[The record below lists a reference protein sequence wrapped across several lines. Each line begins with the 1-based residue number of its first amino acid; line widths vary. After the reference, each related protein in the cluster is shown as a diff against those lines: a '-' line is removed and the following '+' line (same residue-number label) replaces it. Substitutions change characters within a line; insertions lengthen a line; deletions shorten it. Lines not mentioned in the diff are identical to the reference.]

1 MIISINSHKGGVGK
15 TTMAVVLPYYLK
27 KHFKKIL
34 LIDFDPQ
41 ANLTRRII
49 SRILHE
55 NNLKDVFEFIMLND
69 TTKESNLA
77 ELDKVLTRTFTHVYI
92 NSEFKISILSSE
104 LALSSVMKK
113 LYEET
118 TIMVFRII
126 DFIKHA
132 SQQYDLVII
141 DTPPSTDLLTFSA
154 IAASDYYIIPLTAD
168 IDAVNGA
175 LDIINKIVPNV
186 QSYFNHNI
194 KFLGAV
200 LNMSE
205 SRTNADKATIN
216 LIEQTFDKSLFQSK
230 ISRTTKI
237 REVNLS
243 FEATIANLKNTK
255 TEKEFIKLA
264 DEIMERCFGQEKV
277 G

>member
-1 MIISINSHKGGVGK
+1 
-15 TTMAVVLPYYLK
+15 
-27 KHFKKIL
+27 L

-49 SRILHE
+49 GKIAHE
-55 NNLKDVFEFIMLND
+55 NNLKNIFEFIMQND
-69 TTKESNLA
+69 TTKEENLKA
-77 ELDKVLTRTFTHVYI
+77 LDDLLTKIYTHVYI
-92 NSEFKISILSSE
+92 SSEFGVSILGSE

-118 TIMVFRII
+118 TIMVFRVI
-126 DFIKHA
+126 DFIKYV
-132 SQQYDLVII
+132 SQQFDLVII
-141 DTPPSTDLLTFSA
+141 YTPPSTDLLTFSA
-154 IAASDYYIIPLTAD
+154 IAASDYYLIPITAD

-175 LDIINKIVPNV
+175 LDIINKIVPNI
-186 QSYFNHNI
+186 QSYFNHSI

-205 SRTNADKATIN
+205 ARTNADKATTD
-216 LIEQTFDKSLFQSK
+216 LIKKTFNTALFQSK

-237 REVNLS
+237 REINLS

-255 TEKEFIKLA
+255 AEKEFIKLA
-264 DEIMERCFGQEKV
+264 DEIMERCYG
-277 G
+277 